1 MPRARRN
8 GLSGPSVAFLR
19 GNSVHSDHCIFIQG
33 IEQRRR
39 INIVF
44 SGRKNPQNLA
54 RQCAPLH
61 YSKGHIEG
69 DDLDCYYIWDFE
81 ATKGSHFLALY
92 TSQIATMEL
101 AEGTFKIEDF
111 SSFRK
116 TTSVLANDSTT

>member
-1 MPRARRN
+1 MHN
-8 GLSGPSVAFLR
+8 
-19 GNSVHSDHCIFIQG
+19 DHDVFIRG
-33 IEQRRR
+33 IEQKKR
-39 INIVF
+39 IKMVF
-44 SGRKNPQNLA
+44 SGRKNLQSLA

-61 YSKGHIEG
+61 YSKGHING

-101 AEGTFKIEDF
+101 AEGTYRIEDF

-116 TTSVLANDSTT
+116 TAAVLAKDSAT